1 MLRVNDFGVAQKG
14 SKKDD
19 VQPSSELAVYQNK
32 SYIRNNLLFSQSL
45 SISIPLNPDL
55 KAGQIIDIKLPL
67 KRSNKT
73 KSRRGNT
80 NTNLGRSDVNKART
94 DSFGDEKTNDPSGR
108 YLISTLRHM
117 IGGGK
122 SETQLTLIR
131 DVFTA

>member
-45 SISIPLNPDL
+45 SIAIPLNTTL
-55 KAGQIIDIKLPL
+55 RAGFMIDVKLPL
-67 KRSNKT
+67 KQGDGESAASKT
-73 KSRRGNT
+73 GNE
-80 NTNLGRSDVNKART
+80 R
-94 DSFGDEKTNDPSGR
+94 TNDPSGK
-108 YLISTLRHM
+108 YLISELRHVL
-117 IGGGK
+117 GAGAA
-122 SETQLTLIR
+122 ETQLTLIR

>member
-14 SKKDD
+14 SKKDE

-55 KAGQIIDIKLPL
+55 KVGQMIDIKLPL

-73 KSRRGNT
+73 SQG
-80 NTNLGRSDVNKART
+80 GGGDNKART